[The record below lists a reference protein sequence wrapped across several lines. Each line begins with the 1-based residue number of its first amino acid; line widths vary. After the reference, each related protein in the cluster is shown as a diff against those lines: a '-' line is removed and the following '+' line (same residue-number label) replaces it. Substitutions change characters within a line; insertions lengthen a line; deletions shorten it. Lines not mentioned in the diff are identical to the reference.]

1 MACDRQP
8 VALREDRSW
17 AFAGNCRTAVKRL
30 GQLLTKD
37 FRTIDRRV
45 LSALGIDPK
54 TRKERLNAIR
64 PGEGKIR
71 VDVRQTRIINRALAM
86 ELLVSALLTC
96 LDGPDEVKS
105 WCTVSIR
112 GEPNNFAPG
121 PYPDIVGKY
130 KGFCLAVEVSCK
142 RDARNPEFFKEQLEQ
157 AVRHAA
163 EEATRPGA
171 GRVYA
176 VVITGCSVEDNRR
189 MRRAYMGVVGRTKE
203 TLARSRQAGQK
214 EPDIRLVPVKS
225 AVFSGICEQIFGSPG
240 ASGAGLGITSAA
252 LAKALD
258 DVHEGL
264 QAKRDIDQEHWMY
277 STLMTALRERAEEQ
291 LPIGG

>member
-17 AFAGNCRTAVKRL
+17 EFAGDCRTAVKRFGL
-30 GQLLTKD
+30 LLTKD
-37 FRTIDRRV
+37 FRAIDRRV
-45 LSALGIDPK
+45 LRALGIDSK
-54 TRKERLNAIR
+54 ARKERLNAIR

-71 VDVRQTRIINRALAM
+71 VDVRQARIINRALAM

-105 WCTVSIR
+105 WCTVSVR

-142 RDARNPEFFKEQLEQ
+142 RDARNPEFFKAQLEQ

-189 MRRAYMGVVGRTKE
+189 MRRVYMGVMGQTKQ
-203 TLARSRQAGQK
+203 LASSRQAAQAVR
-214 EPDIRLVPVKS
+214 EADIRLVPVKS
-225 AVFSGICEQIFGSPG
+225 TVFAGICEQIFGRPG
-240 ASGAGLGITSAA
+240 ASRGGAWDHQRSVG
-252 LAKALD
+252 
-258 DVHEGL
+258 EGSG
-264 QAKRDIDQEHWMY
+264 RRVRR
-277 STLMTALRERAEEQ
+277 TAGEA
-291 LPIGG
+291 GG